1 MWCAKNQQP
10 FCACIRLMN
19 SKSKGSAP
27 AVGLPFELDH
37 FLPFRLSVLGNRVT
51 RAVARVY
58 AKRFQLSAPEWRT
71 MAVLGRYGAMPAHGV
86 IEHTAMDKVRV
97 SRAVARLL
105 ASGRITRRADA
116 SDRRRVILDLT
127 PAGRGVYTQIVP
139 LALAVESE
147 LITDLTPDERKVL
160 EGVMRKLEARTAGDF
175 AEEDIEI

>member
-1 MWCAKNQQP
+1 
-10 FCACIRLMN
+10 
-19 SKSKGSAP
+19 
-27 AVGLPFELDH
+27 
-37 FLPFRLSVLGNRVT
+37 
-51 RAVARVY
+51 
-58 AKRFQLSAPEWRT
+58 

-160 EGVMRKLEARTAGDF
+160 EGVMRKLEARPAGDF
-175 AEEDIEI
+175 IDEDVEIWAPGRRNRALAGVPFRSINDLEQQE